1 MKKLYAL
8 TLLCFL
14 PFVTLA
20 PTVSQAGGLD
30 DETIFAIFDQANMA
44 DIATG
49 RLGLKKSTNSKV
61 RMLATM
67 VVKDHS
73 AVQQMGRDIAYKS
86 GMLGTPPADDKSWEN
101 QAAALAKLDKL
112 EGAEFDKA
120 YVLYEIAYH
129 TAVIDAI
136 NTTLLPAIKSAEF
149 KGIVLKVLPGF
160 EHHLAETKRVADE
173 MGLKY

>member
-1 MKKLYAL
+1 MKTLYAL

-44 DIATG
+44 DISTG
-49 RLGLKKSTNSKV
+49 RLGLKKSSNPKI

-73 AVQQMGRDIAYKS
+73 AVQQMGRDIAYDA
-86 GMLGTPPADDKSWEN
+86 GMLGTPPANDGSWKS
-101 QAAALAKLDKL
+101 QADALAKLDKL
-112 EGAEFDKA
+112 EGAEFDEA

-129 TAVIDAI
+129 TEVIDAI
-136 NTTLLPAIKSAEF
+136 NNALLPAIKNEKF
-149 KGIVLKVLPGF
+149 KELIVKVLPGF